1 MVRETHLSAPPV
13 QFVVTND
20 DGIDAPGIAALVRAA
35 SALAE
40 VVVVAPAAA
49 QSGVGHQLTT
59 EGALH
64 TRALDERRYR
74 VDGKPADCTRLALT
88 QFAPHAV
95 WLLSGVNHGAN
106 LGSDVYTSGTVA
118 AAREAALLGCRAMA
132 VSQYIGRGREVDW
145 DLTARRLAPVL
156 RMLLARDLAPGRF
169 WNVNLPHPPGD
180 AVELPVVF
188 CRLDTRAHGVRYRRE
203 GDVFV
208 YAGDYHE
215 RPRQAGRDVDVCMG
229 GRIAVTA
236 VTLEIAAEA

>member
-1 MVRETHLSAPPV
+1 MADAEEMHLSEAAL
-13 QFVVTND
+13 QFAVTND
-20 DGIDAPGIAALVRAA
+20 DGIDAPGIATLVRAA
-35 SALAE
+35 SELAE
-40 VVVVAPAAA
+40 VVVVAPATA

-64 TRALDERRYR
+64 TRALGERRFR
-74 VDGKPADCTRLALT
+74 VDGKPADCARLALT
-88 QFAPHAV
+88 HFAPHAA

-132 VSQYIGRGREVDW
+132 ISQYVGRGRELDW

-156 RMLLARDLAPGRF
+156 RMLLARDLMPGRF

-180 AVELPVVF
+180 AVELSVVF
-188 CRLDTRAHGVRYRRE
+188 CRLDTRAHGVRFRRE

-208 YAGDYHE
+208 YAGDYHA
-215 RPRQAGRDVDVCMG
+215 RPRQAGRDVDICMG
-229 GRIAVTA
+229 GRIAVTE
-236 VTLEIAAEA
+236 VTLEIAA